1 MSRERGGGWWDR
13 PREGYKNEIITKIP
27 LWKGIKQKLQ
37 EGTYSYSLMDTGV
50 EGNRNLLLT
59 KSAEEEKR
67 LGFPLGGKT
76 NFIEK

>member
-1 MSRERGGGWWDR
+1 
-13 PREGYKNEIITKIP
+13 
-27 LWKGIKQKLQ
+27 
-37 EGTYSYSLMDTGV
+37 MDTGV

-76 NFIEK
+76 IFIEK